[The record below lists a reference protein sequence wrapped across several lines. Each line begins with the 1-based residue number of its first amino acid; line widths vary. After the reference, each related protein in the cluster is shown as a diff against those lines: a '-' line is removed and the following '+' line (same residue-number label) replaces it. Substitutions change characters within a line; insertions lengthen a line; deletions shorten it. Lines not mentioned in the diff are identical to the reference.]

1 MCAGCSAVSD
11 MDNTLWMW
19 GDWIALSAVRSD
31 EAVSGDS
38 EGVCRVDGSV
48 WRCFACVFVCE
59 KRGGFTLAN
68 EYSAQ
73 HHASPSVSHLRA
85 CGLGL
90 EPNIDQQVW
99 SLAADA
105 WIPLIWCLFLCWIFV
120 PGVATSS
127 WRPSRCESH
136 ASPLPVARLA
146 AARRAL
152 RC

>member
-1 MCAGCSAVSD
+1 

-38 EGVCRVDGSV
+38 EGVCR
-48 WRCFACVFVCE
+48 RCGLVCVEYALRAFSCVR
-59 KRGGFTLAN
+59 KGGFHAGN

-120 PGVATSS
+120 PG
-127 WRPSRCESH
+127 
-136 ASPLPVARLA
+136 ARDVFMA
-146 AARRAL
+146 AIEV
-152 RC
+152 